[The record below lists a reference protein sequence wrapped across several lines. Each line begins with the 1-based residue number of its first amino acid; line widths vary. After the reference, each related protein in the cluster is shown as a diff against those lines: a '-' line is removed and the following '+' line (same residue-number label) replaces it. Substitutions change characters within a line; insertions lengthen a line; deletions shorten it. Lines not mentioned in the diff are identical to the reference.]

1 MLTSIIVLKNTIATG
16 ITFAIYIVQKNVD
29 IVIIV
34 MMFALI
40 MLMVLVSD

>member
-29 IVIIV
+29 IV